1 MLFDIAF
8 NFIIAKEGG
17 YVDDPYD
24 KGGATKYGISS
35 RFIKV
40 NDLKIKDVRELTLL
54 QAKEIY
60 HMFFWNPLKIDR
72 INDSTI
78 QLFLFDTA
86 INCGKERAVELLQNS
101 INSISHIAVD
111 GKIGNETIGTC
122 NTITQNNKN
131 CKLLKQLL
139 LSSRIAFYIHI
150 VNNDETQR
158 KFLKGWVNRT
168 LEIFKNE

>member
-1 MLFDIAF
+1 MVFEIAF

-35 RFIKV
+35 SFIKA
-40 NDLKIKDVRELTLL
+40 NDLKIKDIKELTLL

-60 HMFFWNPLKIDR
+60 HMFFWNPLKIDSF
-72 INDSTI
+72 NDSTV

-86 INCGKERAVELLQNS
+86 VNCGNEKAALLLQSS

-111 GKIGNETIGTC
+111 GKIGNETIRTC
-122 NTITQNNKN
+122 NDITFSNKN

-139 LSSRIAFYIHI
+139 LSSRISYYIHI
-150 VNNDETQR
+150 VNSDESQR
-158 KFLKGWVNRT
+158 RFLKGWVNRAVDV
-168 LEIFKNE
+168 FKP

>member
-35 RFIKV
+35 RFIKA
-40 NDLKIKDVRELTLL
+40 NDLKIKDVKELTLL

-60 HMFFWNPLKIDR
+60 SIFFWHPLKIDK
-72 INDSTI
+72 INDSTV

-86 INCGKERAVELLQNS
+86 VNCGKEKAVFLLQE
-101 INSISHIAVD
+101 SISSIS
-111 GKIGNETIGTC
+111 ISNTPLTI
-122 NTITQNNKN
+122 
-131 CKLLKQLL
+131 
-139 LSSRIAFYIHI
+139 
-150 VNNDETQR
+150 
-158 KFLKGWVNRT
+158 
-168 LEIFKNE
+168 

>member
-35 RFIKV
+35 RFIKA

-60 HMFFWNPLKIDR
+60 SIFFWHPLKIDK
-72 INDSTI
+72 INDSTV

-86 INCGKERAVELLQNS
+86 VNCGKEKAVFLLQE
-101 INSISHIAVD
+101 SISSISDIAID
-111 GKIGNETIGTC
+111 GIIGNETIGTC
-122 NTITQNNKN
+122 NSITSQPKLR
-131 CKLLKQLL
+131 KLLKQLL
-139 LSSRIAFYIHI
+139 LSKRIAYYVHVVN
-150 VNNDETQR
+150 VNNSQR
-158 KFLKGWVNRT
+158 RFLKGWVNRT

>member
-17 YVDDPYD
+17 YIDDPYD

-35 RFIKV
+35 RFIKA
-40 NDLKIKDVRELTLL
+40 NDLKIKNVQELTLL

-60 HMFFWNPLKIDR
+60 SIFFWHPLKIDK
-72 INDSTI
+72 INDSTV

-86 INCGKERAVELLQNS
+86 VNCGKEKAVFLLQDS

-122 NTITQNNKN
+122 NSITSQPKS

-139 LSSRIAFYIHI
+139 LASRISYYMHI
-150 VNNDETQR
+150 INSNESQR
-158 KFLKGWVNRT
+158 RFLKGWVNRT
-168 LEIFKNE
+168 LEVFNS

>member
-8 NFIIAKEGG
+8 NFVIAKEGG

-35 RFIKV
+35 RFIKA
-40 NDLKIKDVRELTLL
+40 NDLKIKDVQELTLL

-60 HMFFWNPLKIDR
+60 SIFFWHPLKIDQ
-72 INDSTI
+72 INDSTV

-86 INCGKERAVELLQNS
+86 VNCGKEKAVFLLQDS

-111 GKIGNETIGTC
+111 GRIGNETIGTC
-122 NTITQNNKN
+122 NSITSQPKQ

-139 LSSRIAFYIHI
+139 LSSRIAFYMNI
-150 VNNDETQR
+150 VNKNESQR
-158 KFLKGWVNRT
+158 RFLRGWVNRT
-168 LEIFKNE
+168 LEVFNS